1 MMASEGNL
9 LLPDI
14 QDIKDFVEPLY
25 RCNEESIDGLVA
37 EN

>member
-9 LLPDI
+9 LLP
-14 QDIKDFVEPLY
+14 DIKDFVEPLY